1 MSRDGYS
8 DEIVNVVKQF
18 LEEDDWHYS
27 FDEETGIFRF
37 GLKIRSK
44 IQKIS
49 YVIDVLDNEFVT
61 YGICPLGADYEDSEM
76 MAQMSEFIC
85 RANYG
90 LKNGCFEL
98 DFRDGEIRFRSYVD
112 CENLLPSTA
121 VVKNS
126 VHCTAAMIKRYAP
139 GIVDIIFGGVNA
151 KDAITKYEKEVPSTE
166 DELRSALEEAFD
178 GDVSEEAIGDLL
190 AQLASE
196 LGIDKDSED
205 SHEDDERPESIRLNP
220 FVNDGAGSDQPHIRK
235 HLFGAEGGEA

>member
-76 MAQMSEFIC
+76 MVQMAEFIC

-98 DFRDGEIRFRSYVD
+98 DFRGGEIRFRSYVD

-126 VHCTAAMIKRYAP
+126 LHCTAAMIKRYAP

-151 KDAITKYEKEVPSTE
+151 KDAITKCEKEVPSTE
-166 DELRSALEEAFD
+166 DELRSALEEALD

-196 LGIDKDSED
+196 LGIGED
-205 SHEDDERPESIRLNP
+205 SNEDDERPESIRLNP

-235 HLFGAEGGEA
+235 HFFGAEGGEA